1 MEQIECRIC
10 GAKVHAMAIHLRDDH
25 PDTTLEE
32 YQAKYP
38 DAPLLSEIA
47 KKRIEEKRRKAESE
61 KESAEMAKLEAASA
75 TSSRKEMHV
84 LFNLGKAKAA
94 MRPDGTPVM
103 VEVLDDGD
111 WSMQVPEIDPN
122 YIFPI
127 DQLKTGLSALALK
140 IPAFFWGHAGTG
152 KCLGKDTPVLM
163 FNGTTKLVQDVK
175 EGDLVM
181 GPDSMPRRVV
191 GLARGQEMLYRIVPT
206 KGEPYI
212 VNESHILS
220 LKTGTNAEHYIGE
233 KSNSIV
239 NISVRDYLKKSKAF
253 KHNTKGWRTGVDFD
267 ANSESLRLDPYYMG
281 LWIGDGNKRDQVI
294 WSADEEVKDYLE
306 SYAALLGMKVRYDQ
320 ENETSGLAA
329 VTICDADGEATK
341 GSHPIRQALKYYGV
355 MNNKHIPHAFKTAT
369 RQERLELLA
378 GIIDT
383 DGSLSCGGYEV
394 TQKLEQVADDIC
406 FVARSLGFAAYKTET
421 TKACTNASGRSRV
434 EGTYYRVFISGEV
447 SEIPVKIGRKVAEPR
462 KQSKDVLKTG
472 ITVEEIGVGDYYGF
486 ELQGNDRLF
495 LLGDFTVTH
504 NTTLWEQICAKT
516 NRPMIRIQHTGAT
529 EESHILGS
537 MAANVDGT
545 YFDPGPLPL
554 AMKYG
559 WIYLAD
565 EYDAGFPQS
574 MMVYQP
580 VLEGKPLVIKEAPA
594 DSEWRVVHPHPNFL
608 IVATGNTNM
617 SGDESGLYQGTNIQ
631 NAANAE
637 RFGIVEEMP
646 YMPKKQETAVVAA
659 QGGISREDAERL
671 VEFAHKVR
679 DAYNGKKIKA
689 TLGPRVLINAAKIAV
704 ARASFMKGLEFAFI
718 NRLSTKDR
726 EVVTQLAQRILV

>member
-47 KKRIEEKRRKAESE
+47 KKRIEEKRKKAESE
-61 KESAEMAKLEAASA
+61 KESVEMAKLEAASA

-111 WSMQVPEIDPN
+111 WSMQVPEVDPN

-152 KCLGKDTPVLM
+152 K
-163 FNGTTKLVQDVK
+163 
-175 EGDLVM
+175 
-181 GPDSMPRRVV
+181 
-191 GLARGQEMLYRIVPT
+191 
-206 KGEPYI
+206 
-212 VNESHILS
+212 
-220 LKTGTNAEHYIGE
+220 
-233 KSNSIV
+233 
-239 NISVRDYLKKSKAF
+239 
-253 KHNTKGWRTGVDFD
+253 
-267 ANSESLRLDPYYMG
+267 
-281 LWIGDGNKRDQVI
+281 
-294 WSADEEVKDYLE
+294 
-306 SYAALLGMKVRYDQ
+306 
-320 ENETSGLAA
+320 
-329 VTICDADGEATK
+329 
-341 GSHPIRQALKYYGV
+341 
-355 MNNKHIPHAFKTAT
+355 
-369 RQERLELLA
+369 
-378 GIIDT
+378 
-383 DGSLSCGGYEV
+383 
-394 TQKLEQVADDIC
+394 
-406 FVARSLGFAAYKTET
+406 
-421 TKACTNASGRSRV
+421 
-434 EGTYYRVFISGEV
+434 
-447 SEIPVKIGRKVAEPR
+447 
-462 KQSKDVLKTG
+462 
-472 ITVEEIGVGDYYGF
+472 
-486 ELQGNDRLF
+486 
-495 LLGDFTVTH
+495 
-504 NTTLWEQICAKT
+504 TTLWEQICAKT